1 MTDNKNTISRRS
13 FIKAAGV
20 GSLGL
25 ALTTPNNASAISSS
39 LNKENRDYIATKKSK
54 KIIYNGYVIT
64 MDEKYGDLE
73 NGAVLIENDTIIDV
87 GDISKFAHIDAEL
100 IDAEGGII
108 LPGIIDSHRHTWMS
122 LLRSISADMSLAHF
136 LNSVFYGIGALM
148 EAEDLKMATLVGSLE
163 ALDAGVTT
171 ILDCCDC
178 VNTPQHAVAAIGSL
192 RESGI
197 RSIYAYGMQSYDY
210 KGENRFKTHSQRIDT
225 AKEIYQ
231 NFYKN
236 NNTINK
242 MGVLLSDFGTIP
254 FEHTRQEIEQAKK
267 MGIFIASHTG
277 AAEKSILLKGL
288 HELKQNNLLH
298 PGHLHIH
305 CTSLDR
311 SEWDILSQTGGK
323 ISIAPETE
331 MQMGMGRPPFRA
343 SIDHGFK
350 PGLSTDIVCVGS
362 GDLFSQMRLGLQFQR
377 CMDNEATANRTG
389 KTTTHIDLSVRDALT
404 WATQGSAE
412 ALGMEK
418 QIGTLTP
425 NKKADIIIV
434 SQRKAFVPSS
444 YPAGSVVLQTTASDV
459 DTVIINGEVKKRFG
473 KLLHHDV
480 EKIRTEATAT
490 LKRIQEKAKN
500 IPNVSPE
507 EIAQFFDV
515 AQEQARENFAQ
526 AYKK

>member
-1 MTDNKNTISRRS
+1 
-13 FIKAAGV
+13 
-20 GSLGL
+20 
-25 ALTTPNNASAISSS
+25 
-39 LNKENRDYIATKKSK
+39 
-54 KIIYNGYVIT
+54 
-64 MDEKYGDLE
+64 
-73 NGAVLIENDTIIDV
+73 
-87 GDISKFAHIDAEL
+87 
-100 IDAEGGII
+100 
-108 LPGIIDSHRHTWMS
+108 
-122 LLRSISADMSLAHF
+122 
-136 LNSVFYGIGALM
+136 
-148 EAEDLKMATLVGSLE
+148 
-163 ALDAGVTT
+163 
-171 ILDCCDC
+171 
-178 VNTPQHAVAAIGSL
+178 
-192 RESGI
+192 
-197 RSIYAYGMQSYDY
+197 
-210 KGENRFKTHSQRIDT
+210 
-225 AKEIYQ
+225 
-231 NFYKN
+231 
-236 NNTINK
+236 
-242 MGVLLSDFGTIP
+242 
-254 FEHTRQEIEQAKK
+254 

-425 NKKADIIIV
+425 SKKADIIIV
-434 SQRKAFVPSS
+434 SQSKAFVPSS
-444 YPAGSVVLQTTASDV
+444 YPAGSIVLQTTASDV

-473 KLLHHDV
+473 KLLHHDI

-490 LKRIQEKAKN
+490 LKHIQKKQKISRILHQKRLLSFLIWHKSKQEKILLRLIKN
-500 IPNVSPE
+500 KLTP
-507 EIAQFFDV
+507 
-515 AQEQARENFAQ
+515 
-526 AYKK
+526 Y

>member
-39 LNKENRDYIATKKSK
+39 VNKENRDYIATKKSK

-73 NGAVLIENDTIIDV
+73 NGAILVENDTIIDI
-87 GDISKFAHIDAEL
+87 GDISKFAHINAEL
-100 IDAEGGII
+100 ID
-108 LPGIIDSHRHTWMS
+108 
-122 LLRSISADMSLAHF
+122 
-136 LNSVFYGIGALM
+136 
-148 EAEDLKMATLVGSLE
+148 AEDLKMATLVGSLE

-178 VNTPQHAVAAIGSL
+178 VNTPQHAEAAIGSL

-197 RSIYAYGMQSYDY
+197 RSIYAYGTQSYDY
-210 KGENRFKTHSQRIDT
+210 KGENRFKTHSQRIET

-231 NFYKN
+231 KFYKN

-323 ISIAPETE
+323 VSIAPETE

-389 KTTTHIDLSVRDALT
+389 KTTTHIDLSVRDALA

-434 SQRKAFVPSS
+434 SQSKAFVPSS
-444 YPAGSVVLQTTASDV
+444 YPAGSIVLQTTASDV

-480 EKIRTEATAT
+480 EKIRAEATAT
-490 LKRIQEKAKN
+490 LKHIQEKAKS

>member
-1 MTDNKNTISRRS
+1 
-13 FIKAAGV
+13 
-20 GSLGL
+20 LGI
-25 ALTTPNNASAISSS
+25 ALSTPNNASAISSS
-39 LNKENRDYIATKKSK
+39 FNKEEKNYIATKKSK

-64 MDEKYGDLE
+64 MDEKYGDLA

-87 GDISKFAHIDAEL
+87 GDISKFAHLDAEL

-122 LLRSISADMSLAHF
+122 LLRGISADMSLADF
-136 LNSVFYGIGALM
+136 LNSVFYGIGSLM

-178 VNTPQHAVAAIGSL
+178 VNTPQHAVAAISSL

-210 KGENRFKTHSQRIDT
+210 KGNDRFKAHSQRIET
-225 AKEIYQ
+225 AKDIYHK
-231 NFYKN
+231 FYKN

-242 MGVLLSDFGTIP
+242 MGILLSDFGTVP
-254 FEHTRQEIEQAKK
+254 FDNTRREIEQAKK

-288 HELKQNNLLH
+288 NELKQNNLLN

-305 CTSLDR
+305 CTSLDH

-323 ISIAPETE
+323 VSIAPETE
-331 MQMGMGRPPFRA
+331 MQMGMGRPPFRT
-343 SIDHGFK
+343 SINHGFK

-377 CMDNEATANRTG
+377 CMDSEDTANRTD

-434 SQRKAFVPSS
+434 SQNKAFVPSS
-444 YPAGSVVLQTTASDV
+444 YPAGSIVLQTTASDV
-459 DTVIINGEVKKRFG
+459 DTVIINGEIKKRFG

-480 EKIRTEATAT
+480 EKIRVEATAT
-490 LKRIQEKAKN
+490 LKRIQEKAKS
-500 IPNVSPE
+500 IPHVSPKD
-507 EIAQFFDV
+507 IAQFFDM
-515 AQEQARENFAQ
+515 AQDQARENFAQ
-526 AYKK
+526 AYRK